1 MVASRPVE
9 AISLRPMKETQSGIG
24 FRVLTRGV
32 VLTEVGVRLRR
43 SLSWILSLEDGSD
56 QVRHPQVV
64 GW

>member
-1 MVASRPVE
+1 MVESRPAE
-9 AISLRPMKETQSGIG
+9 ALALRPAKETRRGIW

-43 SLSWILSLEDGSD
+43 FLSWILSLEDGSD
-56 QVRHPQVV
+56 QVRHPQAV

>member
-9 AISLRPMKETQSGIG
+9 AIALRPMKETQSGIG
-24 FRVLTRGV
+24 FRVLIRGV
-32 VLTEVGVRLRR
+32 VLTEVGGRLRR

-56 QVRHPQVV
+56 QIRHPQAV

>member
-9 AISLRPMKETQSGIG
+9 AIALRPTKEMQSGIG
-24 FRVLTRGV
+24 FRVLIRGV
-32 VLTEVGVRLRR
+32 VLTEVGGRLRR

-56 QVRHPQVV
+56 QVRHPQAV